1 MNINNFLNGWIV
13 GDFEP
18 SLIKSKDIEI
28 GVLDLKKG
36 ERGDGHFHLKHSE
49 YNIILYGM
57 AKIENKIYNQGDVF
71 IYLPKEK
78 SYVEYLEDTKLLVIK
93 TPSTKND
100 KYYESKH

>member
-1 MNINNFLNGWIV
+1 
-13 GDFEP
+13 
-18 SLIKSKDIEI
+18 
-28 GVLDLKKG
+28 
-36 ERGDGHFHLKHSE
+36 
-49 YNIILYGM
+49 M

-78 SYVEYLEDTKLLVIK
+78 SHVEYLEDTKLLVIK